1 MRNTQLESWSRLQ
14 PELNKRQQQVLQAL
28 KELGNS
34 ATNRQL
40 AKHLDWEINRITGR
54 INELC
59 YMKKVVGHRTIKDPE
74 TNRKVTLWQR
84 LNVGFKQAK
93 LW

>member
-40 AKHLDWEINRITGR
+40 AKHLGWEVNRITGR

-59 YMKKVVGHRTIKDPE
+59 YMKKVVGHRTIKDNE
-74 TNRKVTLWQR
+74 TNRTVTLWQR

>member
-1 MRNTQLESWSRLQ
+1 MRNTQLESWNKLQ
-14 PELNKRQQQVLQAL
+14 PELNKRQEQVLQAL
-28 KELGNS
+28 KELGNA

-40 AKHLDWEINRITGR
+40 AKHLGWEVNRITGR

-59 YMKKVVGHRTIKDPE
+59 YMKKVVGHRTIKDLE
-74 TNRKVTLWQR
+74 TNRTVTLWQR